1 MQIKLIYFQF
11 ININLVVFL
20 YQKLLEILNKI
31 GNYMRNMDYLL
42 NLILLNL
49 LNIKEDKMI
58 FLKMMTMMELLQG
71 QELIS
76 ILKLVLLLRLKKS
89 QKDYNSLDQL

>member
-11 ININLVVFL
+11 ISINPAVFL

-76 ILKLVLLLRLKKS
+76 ILKQVLLLRLKKS